1 MSKKIQET
9 TAGPIPLSRARRI
22 GSQARHLLENWFL
35 KTCFP
40 GSLVRKKYAAFQ
52 HLRAG
57 DRRALE
63 LISQLE
69 EIRQKNSPCDIEYIR
84 HVLGLLD
91 YEIQT
96 LIEALVRFNPVKYA
110 LLRNYH
116 RKYAFYAHMALAE
129 DDPKT
134 EPPYVLGLDQE
145 LSESLAGGK
154 AAPLSRLIRDFDI
167 PVPSGMVM
175 TTRAF
180 YRLLA
185 ANDLTA
191 WIQRQLAH
199 IGPNNHSE
207 INEISQILQFAV
219 TEAQVPAELENE
231 FLDGIKRL
239 GLENAPLALRS
250 SAVGEDLQA
259 SFAGQFK
266 TCLNVGLENWF
277 AAYKQVAA
285 SKYSPH
291 AIHYRMRQGF
301 TDQMTPMAV
310 LVMPTIAAKISGILY
325 TRDPHQPELAV
336 SYMVL
341 GSGEKLADGGQYQ
354 GRADF
359 DRQSRRVG
367 KVAPKDFLG
376 PDTLENLFSL
386 GMKLEDAAGRVPQD
400 VEWLLDA
407 SGKLYI
413 LQSRPLGMPVA
424 DEPDSH
430 PDYPESAVLIT
441 GQWVSS
447 GQTAGRV
454 YKLNDLKFISDIP
467 DQAVLVTDEL
477 PPELTLVLN
486 RVRAVVA
493 EKGSPACHFASV
505 AREAG
510 IPVICNAR
518 GAADSL
524 ENQQDVSIDG
534 NSGKV
539 LAGTFFR
546 AKPGSTASGAPETP
560 VIQKLAD
567 ALKYVSPL
575 TLPNSESPDFTIESC
590 RSLHDIVRYVH
601 EAGVREMFSLVGR
614 RGLDRYGAKRLDSG
628 LPLVMHVLDVHK
640 GLSPEAAGQN
650 SVSLKHI
657 ESRPM
662 QQVFAGLGSPAVQW
676 NSGIL
681 HYDWDAYY
689 KSSADFV
696 DVEKSTL
703 FSSYG
708 ILDREYLHALLRF
721 GYHFAVLDS
730 VQGTLPE
737 QNYIHFSFKGGGGSP
752 EQRDMR
758 IYLIQTILEHF
769 GFAVHTTADLLEA
782 EFDRKSMDDT
792 GNGLVVLGIVLGKTV
807 MLDMRLEDQQQ
818 IQTLAREI
826 IQETHDIF
834 PVQEKR

>member
-1 MSKKIQET
+1 MAQKIQET
-9 TAGPIPLSRARRI
+9 ASGPIPLTRARRI

-35 KTCFP
+35 RTCFP
-40 GSLVRKKYAAFQ
+40 GSLIRKKYAAFQ

-69 EIRQKNSPCDIEYIR
+69 EIRQKNSACDIEYIR

-91 YEIQT
+91 YEIQV

-116 RKYAFYAHMALAE
+116 RKYAFYARMALAE

-134 EPPYVLGLDQE
+134 DPPYALGLDQE

-154 AAPLSRLIRDFDI
+154 AAPLSRLIRDFGI
-167 PVPSGMVM
+167 PVPAGMVM

-180 YRLLA
+180 YRLLE
-185 ANDLTA
+185 ANSLTA
-191 WIQRQLAH
+191 WIQGQLAR
-199 IGPNNHSE
+199 IGPENHSE
-207 INEISQILQFAV
+207 INEISQAIQFAI
-219 TEAQVPAELENE
+219 TEAQMPPELESA
-231 FLDGIKRL
+231 FLNAIKHLGI
-239 GLENAPLALRS
+239 ENLPLALRS

-266 TCLNVGLENWF
+266 TCLNVGLKNWF
-277 AAYKQVAA
+277 EAYKQVAA

-310 LVMPTIAAKISGILY
+310 LVMPTIEAKISGILY
-325 TRDPHQPELAV
+325 TRDPHRPEIGV
-336 SYMVL
+336 SYMVT
-341 GSGEKLADGGQYQ
+341 GNGEKLAEGGQYQ

-359 DRQSRRVG
+359 DRQSSRVQS
-367 KVAPKDFLG
+367 AEPLDFLG
-376 PDTLENLFSL
+376 QETLENLFAMGL
-386 GMKLEDAAGRVPQD
+386 KLEHAAGGVVQD
-400 VEWLLDA
+400 VEWLLDS
-407 SGKLYI
+407 SGKLHI
-413 LQSRPLGMPVA
+413 LQSRPLEMPVA
-424 DEPDSH
+424 DEFDSQ
-430 PDYPESAVLIT
+430 PDYPENAVLIT

-447 GQTAGRV
+447 GQTAGGV
-454 YKLNDLKFISDIP
+454 YKLTDLKFLSDIP

-477 PPELTLVLN
+477 PPELTLILN

-510 IPVICNAR
+510 IPVICNAH
-518 GAADSL
+518 GAAKIL
-524 ENQQDVSIDG
+524 ENQQDVSVDG
-534 NSGKV
+534 NSGKI

-546 AKPGSTASGAPETP
+546 AKPGKTGSGNPETP
-560 VIQKLAD
+560 VIRKLAE

-575 TLPNSESPDFTIESC
+575 TLPDSESPDFSIGSC

-601 EAGVREMFSLVGR
+601 EAGVREMFSLVGG
-614 RGLDRYGAKRLDSG
+614 RGLDRYDAKRLESG

-640 GLSPEAAGQN
+640 GLSPEAAGQK
-650 SVSLKHI
+650 SAALKHI

-662 QQVFAGLGSPAVQW
+662 QQLFAGLGSPAVQW
-676 NSGIL
+676 NKNIL
-681 HYDWDAYY
+681 HYDWKECDDKAA
-689 KSSADFV
+689 SFV
-696 DVEKSTL
+696 NVEKSTL
-703 FSSYG
+703 FSSYA
-708 ILDREYLHALLRF
+708 IVDREYLHALLRL

-730 VQGTLPE
+730 VQGTVTE
-737 QNYIHFSFKGGGGSP
+737 HNYIHFSFKGGGGSP
-752 EQRDMR
+752 DQREMR
-758 IYLIQTILEHF
+758 IYLIQIILEHF
-769 GFAVHTTADLLEA
+769 GFTVHTTADMLEA
-782 EFDRKSMDDT
+782 AFDRKSMADT
-792 GNGLVVLGIVLGKTV
+792 GAGLVVLGVVLGKTV
-807 MLDMRLEDQQQ
+807 LLDMRLEDNKQ
-818 IQTLAREI
+818 IQTLARQI
-826 IQETHDIF
+826 IQEIHDIF